1 MVKSYLHLSQCFE
14 KFYLLELEGLGKEEI
29 SLVMMASVHALGFEL
44 PFQGP
49 AGLAAGGLS

>member
-49 AGLAAGGLS
+49 AGLAAGVLS